1 MKIHLLAGAMP
12 LLAGACTASPTPL
25 PDIATLRA
33 PAAQSVPSRATAYRD
48 PIRDFTAR
56 PVVEPAP
63 WRSLNDSQSTAE
75 GN

>member
-1 MKIHLLAGAMP
+1 MKSYLLAGAMP

-25 PDIATLRA
+25 PDIAALQA
-33 PAAQSVPSRATAYRD
+33 PATQAVPGRTTAYRD
-48 PIRDFTAR
+48 PIGDFTAR

-63 WRSLNDSQSTAE
+63 WRSLNDSQSTGE

>member
-25 PDIATLRA
+25 PDIAALQA
-33 PAAQSVPSRATAYRD
+33 PAAQTVPNRATAYRN
-48 PIRDFTAR
+48 PIADFTAR

-63 WRSLNDSQSTAE
+63 WRSLNDSQSTGE
-75 GN
+75 SN